1 MKTKKALI
9 TAAGKKQRNLPL
21 QTLVDRDGI
30 EKSVLEI
37 LIEETFVAGVEEI
50 GIVINPE
57 DEHRYKEVVKDSSNR
72 ISFVYQSEPLGYGHA
87 IYCAKD
93 FSENSSILHL
103 VGDHLNVSLQP
114 EGCSEKLVKIA
125 EKEACTVS
133 AVQSTSETQLPFY
146 GTIGGKR
153 VQGKKALYK
162 VDKVVEKPTPTEAE
176 QSLIIPGLRSGHY
189 LCFFGI
195 HVLTPSV
202 FDILGIELKKSKDP
216 RNVTLSCALNELSK
230 KEQYLA
236 FEHPGMRY
244 DIGSKYGLF
253 TAQIALALNGKDR
266 DFVLTKMLGLL
277 GQKELSYFNKQ
288 VD

>member
-1 MKTKKALI
+1 MKTKKAVI

-37 LIEETFVAGVEEI
+37 IIEETLVAGVEEI

-57 DEHRYKEVVKDSSNR
+57 DETRYKEVVKDYSNR
-72 ISFVYQSEPLGYGHA
+72 INFLYQREPLGYGHA

-103 VGDHLNVSLQP
+103 VGDHLNVSMQP

-125 EKEACTVS
+125 ENEACTVS

-146 GTIGGKR
+146 GTIGAKR
-153 VQGKKALYK
+153 VQGVKGLYK
-162 VDKVVEKPTPTEAE
+162 VDKVIEKPTPTEAE
-176 QSLIIPGLRSGHY
+176 QSLMIPGLRSSHY

-202 FDILGIELKKSKDP
+202 LDILGYELKKSKEP
-216 RNVTLSCALNELSK
+216 RTVTLSCALNELSK

-244 DIGSKYGLF
+244 DIGSKYGLL

-266 DFVLTKMLGLL
+266 DLVLTKMLELL

>member
-9 TAAGKKQRNLPL
+9 TAAAKKQRNLPL
-21 QTLVDRDGI
+21 QTLVNRDGI

-37 LIEETFVAGVEEI
+37 IIEETLAAGVEEI

-57 DEHRYKEVVKDSSNR
+57 DENRYREVVRDYSSR
-72 ISFVYQSEPLGYGHA
+72 IKFIYQPEPLGYGHA
-87 IYCAKD
+87 IYSAKE

-133 AVQSTSETQLPFY
+133 AVQATSETQLPFY
-146 GTIGGKR
+146 GTIGAKR
-153 VQGKKALYK
+153 VPGKKGLYK
-162 VDKVVEKPTPTEAE
+162 VTRVIEKPTPTEAE
-176 QSLIIPGLRSGHY
+176 QNLVIPGLRSSYY

-202 FDILGIELKKSKDP
+202 FDILGFELKRSSNPK
-216 RNVTLSCALNELSK
+216 NVTLSFALNELAK

-266 DFVLTKMLGLL
+266 DVVLTKMLELL
-277 GQKELSYFNKQ
+277 AQKELSYF
-288 VD
+288 DRSEE

>member
-1 MKTKKALI
+1 MKTKKAVI

-21 QTLVDRDGI
+21 QTLVDRDGV

-37 LIEETFVAGVEEI
+37 LIEETFVAGIDEI

-57 DEHRYKEVVKDSSNR
+57 DEHRYKEVVKNNKSR
-72 ISFVYQSEPLGYGHA
+72 ISFIYQSVPLGYGHA

-125 EKEACTVS
+125 EKESCTIS

-153 VQGKKALYK
+153 VQGKKGLYK
-162 VDKVVEKPTPTEAE
+162 VEKVIEKPTPTEAE
-176 QSLIIPGLRSGHY
+176 QSLIVPGLRSSHY

-195 HVLTPSV
+195 HVLTPTV
-202 FDILGIELKKSKDP
+202 FDILGFELKKSKDP
-216 RNVTLSCALNELSK
+216 KSVTLSCALNELPK

-266 DFVLTKMLGLL
+266 DMVLTKMLELV
-277 GQKELSYFNKQ
+277 GQKELSYYNKQ

>member
-1 MKTKKALI
+1 MKTKKAVI
-9 TAAGKKQRNLPL
+9 TAAGRKQRNLPL

-37 LIEETFVAGVEEI
+37 IIEETLAAGVEDI

-57 DEHRYKEVVKDSSNR
+57 DENRYKEVVKDYSSR
-72 ISFVYQSEPLGYGHA
+72 ISFIYQHEPLGYGHA
-87 IYCAKD
+87 VYCAKE
-93 FSENSSILHL
+93 FSEKSSILHL
-103 VGDHLNVSLQP
+103 VGDHLNVSLLP

-146 GTIGGKR
+146 GTIGAKR
-153 VQGKKALYK
+153 VTGNKGLYK
-162 VDKVVEKPTPTEAE
+162 VDKVIEKPTPTEAE
-176 QSLIIPGLRSGHY
+176 QNLIIPGLRSSHY

-202 FDILGIELKKSKDP
+202 FDLLGFELEKSSNP
-216 RNVTLSCALNELSK
+216 VNVTLSAALNELSK

-236 FEHPGMRY
+236 FEFPGMRY

-253 TAQIALALNGKDR
+253 TAQIAIALNGKDKEL
-266 DFVLTKMLGLL
+266 VLTKMLELL
-277 GQKELSYFNKQ
+277 AQKELSYLNTK

>member
-1 MKTKKALI
+1 MKTRKAVI

-57 DEHRYKEVVKDSSNR
+57 DEHRYKEVVKDNNSR
-72 ISFVYQSEPLGYGHA
+72 ISFIYQSEPLGYGHA

-125 EKEACTVS
+125 EKEACTIS

-153 VQGKKALYK
+153 VHGKKNLYK

-176 QSLIIPGLRSGHY
+176 QSLIVPGLRSSHY

-202 FDILGIELKKSKDP
+202 FDILGFEWKKSKDP
-216 RNVTLSCALNELSK
+216 KRITLSTALNELSK

-266 DFVLTKMLGLL
+266 DFVLTKMLELI
-277 GQKELSYFNKQ
+277 GQKELSYYNKQ

>member
-1 MKTKKALI
+1 MKTRKALI
-9 TAAGKKQRNLPL
+9 TAAAKKQRNLPL
-21 QTLVDRDGI
+21 QTLVNRDGT

-37 LIEETFVAGVEEI
+37 IIEETLVAGVEEI

-57 DEHRYKEVVKDSSNR
+57 DENRYREVVKDYNSR
-72 ISFVYQSEPLGYGHA
+72 IKFIYQKEPLGYGHA
-87 IYCAKD
+87 IYCAKE

-125 EKEACTVS
+125 EQEACTVS
-133 AVQSTSETQLPFY
+133 AVQATSETQLPFY
-146 GTIGGKR
+146 GTIGAKR
-153 VQGKKALYK
+153 VPGKKGLYK
-162 VDKVVEKPTPTEAE
+162 VTGVIEKPTPTEAE
-176 QSLIIPGLRSGHY
+176 QSLVIPGLRSSYY

-202 FDILGIELKKSKDP
+202 FDILGFELKKSNDP
-216 RNVTLSCALNELSK
+216 KSVTLSRALDELSK

-244 DIGSKYGLF
+244 DLGSKYGLF

-266 DFVLTKMLGLL
+266 DLVLTKMLELL
-277 GQKELSYFNKQ
+277 AQKELSYFNKTEE
-288 VD
+288 

>member
-9 TAAGKKQRNLPL
+9 TAAAKKQRNLPL
-21 QTLVDRDGI
+21 QTLVNRDGI

-37 LIEETFVAGVEEI
+37 IIEEILLAGIEEI

-57 DEHRYKEVVKDSSNR
+57 DETRYKEVVKDYNNK
-72 ISFVYQSEPLGYGHA
+72 ISFIHQSEPLGYGHA
-87 IYCAKD
+87 IYCAKE

-103 VGDHLNVSLQP
+103 VGDHLNVSLRP

-125 EKEACTVS
+125 EQETCTVS
-133 AVQSTSETQLPFY
+133 AVQSTPETQLPFY
-146 GTIGGKR
+146 GTIGAKR
-153 VQGKKALYK
+153 VPGKKGLYK
-162 VDKVVEKPTPTEAE
+162 VVKVIEKPTPTEAE
-176 QSLIIPGLRSGHY
+176 QSLTIPGLRSSHY

-202 FDILGIELKKSKDP
+202 FDILGFELKNSDSP
-216 RNVTLSCALNELSK
+216 QNVTLSSALNELSQ

-266 DFVLTKMLGLL
+266 DLVLSKMLELL
-277 GQKELSYFNKQ
+277 AQKELSYYNRQ
-288 VD
+288 ND

>member
-1 MKTKKALI
+1 MKTKKVVI

-37 LIEETFVAGVEEI
+37 IIEETLVAGVEEI

-57 DEHRYKEVVKDSSNR
+57 DESRYKEVLKEYSSRLNF
-72 ISFVYQSEPLGYGHA
+72 IYQSEPLGYGHA
-87 IYCAKD
+87 VYCAKE
-93 FSENSSILHL
+93 FSENSFILHL
-103 VGDHLNVSLQP
+103 VGDHLNVSSQP

-125 EKEACTVS
+125 VQEDCTIS

-146 GTIGGKR
+146 GTIGAKR
-153 VQGKKALYK
+153 VQGKKGLYK
-162 VDKVVEKPTPTEAE
+162 VDKVIEKPTPTEAE
-176 QSLIIPGLRSGHY
+176 QNLIIPGLRSSHY

-195 HVLTPSV
+195 HVLTPSI
-202 FDILGIELKKSKDP
+202 FDILEFELKKSDDP
-216 RNVTLSCALNELSK
+216 RNITLSGALNELSQ

-236 FEHPGMRY
+236 FEYPGMRY

-253 TAQIALALNGKDR
+253 TAQIALALNGKDG
-266 DFVLTKMLGLL
+266 DLVLTKMLELL

-288 VD
+288 AD